1 MTIENDRSGTI
12 TTSAGGARNGPN
24 GPSREGDKMETAKA
38 ESAEVAET
46 AKQAGKDVM
55 TEVSEQTSA
64 VARTAKDQFDQLATQ
79 TRQELKAQSEQR
91 GEQLA
96 ARLQTWAGQMKALA
110 EGRVEEAGELRALM
124 GDAQR
129 KLESYASS
137 LRERGPDGVLQD
149 VRRFARRRPGMFLL
163 AAGVTGFA
171 IGRIVKAGGMSG
183 SQQDAL
189 EPANAYGSDPSL
201 ADRAGWQTP

>member
-12 TTSAGGARNGPN
+12 TTSAGGARNGPD

-189 EPANAYGSDPSL
+189 EPAIAYGSDPSL

>member
-1 MTIENDRSGTI
+1 MTIENNRSGTI
-12 TTSAGGARNGPN
+12 TTSGTRNGPN

-55 TEVSEQTSA
+55 SEVSEQTSA
-64 VARTAKDQFDQLATQ
+64 VAHTAKDQIQQLATT

-91 GEQLA
+91 GEQIA
-96 ARLQTWAGQMKALA
+96 GRLQTWAGQLKALA
-110 EGRVEEAGELRALM
+110 EGRVEDAGELRALV
-124 GDAQR
+124 GDAQQR
-129 KLESYASS
+129 LESYASS

-149 VRRFARRRPGMFLL
+149 VRRFARRRPAMFLL

-171 IGRIVKAGGMSG
+171 IGRLVKAGGMSG
-183 SQQDAL
+183 SEQAELESPDAYAY
-189 EPANAYGSDPSL
+189 EPVVAA
-201 ADRAGWQTP
+201 RTGWQTP